1 MVRTRD
7 YWLTVFLW
15 RSLGASWGLLGA
27 SWGPLGA
34 LSGASWGPLGASWVP
49 APPTRPP
56 TVWLNAPSVLFSFSV
71 QLYSVLTNLNP
82 LPLPLPSAP
91 ARGVKFSGG
100 GSSRLLFGRP
110 YGVSLTCLWKSGKCV
125 GHSSKI
131 DDSRRKKANLIF
143 QNQ

>member
-7 YWLTVFLW
+7 DWLTVFLW

-56 TVWLNAPSVLFSFSV
+56 TVWLNALSVLLSFKYKPFK
-71 QLYSVLTNLNP
+71 QKEENRVLSRP
-82 LPLPLPSAP
+82 
-91 ARGVKFSGG
+91 RGAFESFKHAVFQRAGERFPGG
-100 GSSRLLFGRP
+100 AQRHEKERRRHGSKGGDEEANSKNERLTP
-110 YGVSLTCLWKSGKCV
+110 TK
-125 GHSSKI
+125 
-131 DDSRRKKANLIF
+131 
-143 QNQ
+143 